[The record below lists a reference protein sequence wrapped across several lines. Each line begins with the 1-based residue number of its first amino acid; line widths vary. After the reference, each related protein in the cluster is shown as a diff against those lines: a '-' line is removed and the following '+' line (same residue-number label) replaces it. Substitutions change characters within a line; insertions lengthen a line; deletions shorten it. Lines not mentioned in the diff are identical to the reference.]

1 MQAAYNWN
9 GNKPARFCVDLSPFL
24 TQTVEGELTSN
35 GHQLTSQGGS
45 VAEEGRDKDQ
55 CIKNDLL
62 PYSQKFEELPTE
74 ILDRSLRLPQNYAP
88 QDHRVD
94 KSSRYGL
101 LGFRVSRRSLAPSLQ
116 PPPVNWHPTASS

>member
-55 CIKNDLL
+55 SIMDDLL
-62 PYSQKFEELPTE
+62 PESQKGEELAIE
-74 ILDRSLRLPQNYAP
+74 IRDCLHAQ
-88 QDHRVD
+88 
-94 KSSRYGL
+94 RY
-101 LGFRVSRRSLAPSLQ
+101 
-116 PPPVNWHPTASS
+116 